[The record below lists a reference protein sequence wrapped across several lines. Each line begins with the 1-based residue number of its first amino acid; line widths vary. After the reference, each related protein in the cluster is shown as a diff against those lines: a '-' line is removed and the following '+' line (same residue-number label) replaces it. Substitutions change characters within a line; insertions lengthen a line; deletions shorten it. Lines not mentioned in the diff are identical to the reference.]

1 MKTLWVLLASAAGW
15 AVIVPAEQLV
25 VDGVAAYVNDA
36 VITAGDVREAVA
48 PLVAQL
54 KAMYK
59 GQELSDKIRS
69 AYDDVLS
76 GMIENKLIVKSF
88 EADETLNKDAVEKMV
103 ERRLSDF
110 IQERFKGDRQE
121 FLKALAEDRI
131 SIEQWRAKVR
141 DDLIVGLMRNRE
153 VDSKAVVS
161 PADIRRVYENN
172 ALSYIR
178 PDRVKLGVILVNGST
193 NEADQSRQSALVR
206 NTLKE
211 LEEGADF
218 GECARRV
225 SEDDKASKGGDWG
238 WVDTADLRRELVAGI
253 SSIPTNGLSGVI
265 QVGNDCYILKV
276 MDRQKA
282 GVAPFDEVRASIE
295 RELRKK
301 EAKRLYKVWIERLRR
316 DAYVEITKNAKS

>member
-1 MKTLWVLLASAAGW
+1 M
-15 AVIVPAEQLV
+15 AVTVAAEQV
-25 VDGVAAYVNDA
+25 MVDGVVAYVNDS
-36 VITAGDVREAVA
+36 VVTAGDIREAMA
-48 PLVAQL
+48 PMVSQL

-59 GQELSDKIRS
+59 GQELADKIRS
-69 AYDDVLS
+69 AYDDTLS
-76 GMIENKLIVKSF
+76 GMIENKLIVKAF

-121 FLKALAEDRI
+121 FLKALADDRI
-131 SIEQWRAKVR
+131 SIEQWRARVR

-172 ALSYIR
+172 AAAYKR

-193 NEADQSRQSALVR
+193 NEANEIRQSVLAR

-211 LEEGADF
+211 LQEGKDF
-218 GECARRV
+218 AECARRV
-225 SEDDKASKGGDWG
+225 SEDDKASRGGDWG
-238 WVDTADLRRELVAGI
+238 WVDTSDLRRELVDGI
-253 SSIPTNGLSGVI
+253 ASVPTNGLSGVI
-265 QVGNDCYILKV
+265 QAGNDYYILKV

-282 GVAPFDEVRASIE
+282 GVAQFDEVRASIE